1 MFINRGYLLVNTTFN
16 SMLDYDRT
24 ILVIMPSSGQNC
36 CKSNNMERSQ
46 ITNECVPKYFQVKKC
61 FPDKIPNIQKI
72 RRLLE
77 ADLQES
83 SSVT

>member
-1 MFINRGYLLVNTTFN
+1 
-16 SMLDYDRT
+16 
-24 ILVIMPSSGQNC
+24 
-36 CKSNNMERSQ
+36 MERSQ

>member
-1 MFINRGYLLVNTTFN
+1 
-16 SMLDYDRT
+16 MLDYDRT
-24 ILVIMPSSGQNC
+24 ILVMPSSGQNC

-46 ITNECVPKYFQVKKC
+46 ITNECVPKYLQVKKC

>member
-1 MFINRGYLLVNTTFN
+1 MNVY
-16 SMLDYDRT
+16 
-24 ILVIMPSSGQNC
+24 
-36 CKSNNMERSQ
+36 
-46 ITNECVPKYFQVKKC
+46 VPKYFQVKKC